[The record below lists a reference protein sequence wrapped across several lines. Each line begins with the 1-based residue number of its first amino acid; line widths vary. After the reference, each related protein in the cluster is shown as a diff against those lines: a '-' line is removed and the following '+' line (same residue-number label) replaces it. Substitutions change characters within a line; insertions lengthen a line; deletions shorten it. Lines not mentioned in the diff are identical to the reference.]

1 MPGAATQDIEVRLQ
15 SAQRWQPSNQK
26 LFSRQSPTL
35 LQTKPELLMK
45 TLFFVISLASA
56 LLALPASAQQGPA
69 GVPGAPGL
77 APIVQPQPVQQV
89 AQAKPA
95 KRAPQ
100 DCNKAK
106 DIEQC
111 KARQQARKIA
121 REACKNEKG
130 AEHKQCVRDALAAK
144 K

>member
-1 MPGAATQDIEVRLQ
+1 
-15 SAQRWQPSNQK
+15 
-26 LFSRQSPTL
+26 
-35 LQTKPELLMK
+35 MK
-45 TLFFVISLASA
+45 TLFLIVSLTSA
-56 LLALPASAQQGPA
+56 LLALPAVAQQGPA

-77 APIVQPQPVQQV
+77 APITQPQPVQPV
-89 AQAKPA
+89 AQTKPA
-95 KRAPQ
+95 KRAPK

-111 KARQQARKIA
+111 KARQEARKMA
-121 REACKNEKG
+121 RESCKNQKG